1 MGSRLRFTSIA
12 EFSGWDEDAV
22 ADDCVRVLRHRA
34 ESLFPKATV
43 GREPVVWCGGRPLT
57 PDDRPIS
64 GRVPAAARAPNLY
77 LHSGGGAYGWR
88 VSMGVSQQLAATIAE
103 DGHLP
108 AELPPAQPDG
118 GVPSLEGAAPHTSFD
133 PKVVDVARFP
143 QLPLWP
149 RALFGW

>member
-1 MGSRLRFTSIA
+1 MTPRVPDRPICRPRFIRRLNVGNRSRQPPPTDNI
-12 EFSGWDEDAV
+12 V
-22 ADDCVRVLRHRA
+22 
-34 ESLFPKATV
+34 FPAPPCWQ
-43 GREPVVWCGGRPLT
+43 PVVWCGGRPLT

-64 GRVPAAARAPNLY
+64 GRVPASARAPNLY

-108 AELPPAQPDG
+108 ADLPPPLPDG
-118 GVPSLEGAAPHTSFD
+118 GLPSLDGAAPQTSFD
-133 PKVVDVARFP
+133 PEVVDVQRFP